1 MGFVQCSN
9 YCAMELKRVW
19 KRVYIYRNTRLLELK
34 WNPIGEVE
42 AQCSSSENRGEW
54 FECLHRT
61 RLFPRSNPLTGRR
74 DFSQKRGPLSRTFCW
89 ESGIKCFEEPVVPPF
104 VELLQVFAVK
114 ARYRCLPRIYIYI
127 YTTTKC
133 SIQISIFLFLSFY
146 FWTESRPFR
155 LDELTVPMRIFHSPL
170 GQVFVVEEWRINFS
184 GRYF

>member
-1 MGFVQCSN
+1 
-9 YCAMELKRVW
+9 MEFEKRVW

-114 ARYRCLPRIYIYI
+114 ARYRCLPRIYIHNHQVFH
-127 YTTTKC
+127 TNFDF
-133 SIQISIFLFLSFY
+133 SLSIFLFLNWVSSLQAR
-146 FWTESRPFR
+146 WINDADENISQPFGPSVR
-155 LDELTVPMRIFHSPL
+155 RWGMAYKFFR
-170 GQVFVVEEWRINFS
+170 
-184 GRYF
+184 

>member
-9 YCAMELKRVW
+9 YCAMEFEKRVW
-19 KRVYIYRNTRLLELK
+19 KGVYIYRNTRLLELK

-114 ARYRCLPRIYIYI
+114 ARYRCLPRIYIHNHQVFH
-127 YTTTKC
+127 TNFDF
-133 SIQISIFLFLSFY
+133 SLSIFLFLNRVSSLQAR
-146 FWTESRPFR
+146 WINDADENISQPFGPSVR
-155 LDELTVPMRIFHSPL
+155 RWGMAYKFFR
-170 GQVFVVEEWRINFS
+170 
-184 GRYF
+184 